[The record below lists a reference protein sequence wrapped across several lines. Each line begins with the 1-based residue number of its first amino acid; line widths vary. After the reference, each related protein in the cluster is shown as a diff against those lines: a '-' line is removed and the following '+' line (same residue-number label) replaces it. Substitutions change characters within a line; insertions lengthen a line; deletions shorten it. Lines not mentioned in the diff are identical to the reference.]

1 MLKPPR
7 QLGADE
13 VEQLFACDIPAH
25 LATLDAE
32 GFPHV
37 TPLWFVWTGGA
48 FYMTSSAYRA
58 VLRANSWLLWV
69 LGEHAVVGVAATA
82 LMLGGL
88 VGALDPG

>member
-13 VEQLFACDIPAH
+13 VEQLLACDIPAH

-48 FYMTSSAYRA
+48 FYMTSIADRPH
-58 VLRANSWLLWV
+58 LRRV
-69 LGEHAVVGVAATA
+69 EDDPRVGIGVD
-82 LMLGGL
+82 
-88 VGALDPG
+88 VEDPERPRWAPP